1 MLETHSTS
9 ISIVLWM
16 RFNSN
21 CSGDTI
27 TTYIYSTLR
36 LKRLVLWNYNKE
48 ARVVLDIRN
57 EVKSPSVWP
66 NYSFNWIWISDL
78 MYSVRT
84 VFHWVDTWPEWALT
98 WSHLYN
104 LVLSLPSTEPVH
116 CLGRCALVQRYIW
129 EIVTGVCL
137 DVCHNAPL

>member
-21 CSGDTI
+21 CPGDTI

-66 NYSFNWIWISDL
+66 KYSFNWIWMSDL

-104 LVLSLPSTEPVH
+104 LVLSSPSTEPVH
-116 CLGRCALVQRYIW
+116 CLGRCALVQCYIW